1 MAFTNILSLLGDI
14 GSWLLLPLNFIFL
27 TIDGIVYSLVA
38 YSYKLFML
46 MAKLNFNSMLT
57 WFSPIISRVNTLIAV
72 LVMFVIAYNLIQY
85 LINPDKASDRN
96 SGGVAIIKNIA
107 IAALLLIV
115 YNFAFSLINEFTF
128 ILVGAPDGYKYSALF
143 DTFGV
148 ENTDGDPGLIQRLIL
163 GSGSNSEEIN
173 DFGNTLAVGTLN
185 IFLHGNEENVN
196 LEEVTDSSYIGR
208 IYSNA
213 LSNKNSFNM
222 MFVTAAAPE
231 VGRSVEYKWPI
242 ISTAVGAYLVYTI
255 VTISIAIGVRAFKL
269 VALQVLAP
277 IAIVTIIKD
286 GTGGKVWKAYL
297 SVLGKTYIDVFIR
310 VAAMLFTTAFISVAW
325 RNIGTLYTTDEN
337 AVTKFL
343 LLILV
348 IVAGFKFAKDLPA
361 FIDSVFGSKL
371 AENNK
376 NGIGNFLGA
385 AGGALLGAAGGAIA
399 GGLSGAKNAGPGFK
413 NKLKGAFSGGTA
425 GMGSGFTK
433 GIKTGFNAPG
443 QKFGEVLKSTKAG
456 FQDVATVGAVGV
468 GGYFR
473 GVMDG
478 KHQKQDD
485 RKLKALND
493 FEQAR
498 NDALAKRG
506 PVTGSFQAAG
516 YTVSFNNLDL
526 TKSKSDARSAILN
539 HNSDYIRIRDE
550 YQAAL
555 NRGDAATAAS
565 HRITMQAFETAFN
578 TYYDSE
584 YANTISTDS
593 ECQRTSEVAAALNVG
608 DARANNPGLTAGQY
622 QSQLLGS
629 NSEKVVNTAKTNI
642 NVSTNQRNRR
652 KISNNNNNNGGNR

>member
-196 LEEVTDSSYIGR
+196 LEEVTDSSYIGK
-208 IYSNA
+208 IYSIA

-286 GTGGKVWKAYL
+286 GTGGRVWKAYL

-337 AVTKFL
+337 SVTKFL

-376 NGIGNFLGA
+376 NGFKNFATGALGFA
-385 AGGALLGAAGGAIA
+385 AGGISGFASGLSSAKAN
-399 GGLSGAKNAGPGFK
+399 GLSGRAAFFNAMRSGVQGSSSGAKAKSIKDAFKNAGDASSIGRK
-413 NKLKGAFSGGTA
+413 NAESMKAHGGRISDEIRY
-425 GMGSGFTK
+425 G
-433 GIKTGFNAPG
+433 
-443 QKFGEVLKSTKAG
+443 FGEMT
-456 FQDVATVGAVGV
+456 GAN
-468 GGYFR
+468 Y
-473 GVMDG
+473 
-478 KHQKQDD
+478 
-485 RKLKALND
+485 
-493 FEQAR
+493 R
-498 NDALAKRG
+498 NDAIVNSDIKKIDAQIRDANNAHTMEVEGIDDGIASRQRTIKYESEKMARQASSKKYSD
-506 PVTGSFQAAG
+506 GSDINFGSSKESFAQTVAENDNEYREAMVKVEMLKGQIAAG
-516 YTVSFNNLDL
+516 QDRSKDL
-526 TKSKSDARSAILN
+526 LEAEAKAARLYREAEKSALE
-539 HNSDYIRIRDE
+539 E
-550 YQAAL
+550 Y
-555 NRGDAATAAS
+555 DAARTDMGITNLETDVKRLEEQRQTLERNHRQNIRQLEAS
-565 HRITMQAFETAFN
+565 KEELSKKIIN
-578 TYYDSE
+578 K
-584 YANTISTDS
+584 
-593 ECQRTSEVAAALNVG
+593 G
-608 DARANNPGLTAGQY
+608 
-622 QSQLLGS
+622 GS
-629 NSEKVVNTAKTNI
+629 N
-642 NVSTNQRNRR
+642 
-652 KISNNNNNNGGNR
+652 